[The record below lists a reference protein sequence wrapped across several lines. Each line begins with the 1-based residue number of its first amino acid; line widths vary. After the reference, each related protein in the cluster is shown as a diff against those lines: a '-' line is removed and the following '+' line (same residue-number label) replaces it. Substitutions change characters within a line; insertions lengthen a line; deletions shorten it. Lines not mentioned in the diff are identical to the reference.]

1 MSSTKR
7 ISGNYNIVSID
18 PSAGDNVNITTHTV
32 NITGN
37 LDVMGNVT
45 YIETTELKVDDP
57 FITVAANNNGTIGTA
72 TYQQQGLVA
81 QSSGNTFAGLRFNNS
96 TLTWQISPNVDAN
109 GAPITAYST
118 LSTSTG
124 TPPGGSNTSVQYNNG
139 SGGFGGDIKL
149 TYDTA
154 TARLT
159 LMGHEVF
166 ENILVAPTISSANV
180 TALYRNPVGAGG
192 TGLWF
197 KNIATTDELVS
208 KSAAIVF
215 ALIF

>member
-37 LDVMGNVT
+37 LDVMGNIT
-45 YIETTELKVDDP
+45 YIETTELKVEDP

-81 QSSGNTFAGLRFNNS
+81 QTSGNTFAGLRFNNS
-96 TLTWQISPNVDAN
+96 TLDWEISPDVDAN

-118 LSTSTG
+118 ISTSTAG
-124 TPPGGSNTSVQYNNG
+124 GPGGGNTSVQFNNG
-139 SGGFGGDIKL
+139 SGGFGGDGKL

-154 TARLT
+154 TGRLT
-159 LMGHEVF
+159 LIGYEVF
-166 ENILVAPTISSANV
+166 ENIGTAPATVAGNAV
-180 TALYRNPVGAGG
+180 ALYHNAVGAGG

-197 KNIATTDELVS
+197 KNAATTDELVS
-208 KSAAIVF
+208 KSTAIVF
-215 ALIF
+215 AIIF

>member
-45 YIETTELKVDDP
+45 YIETTELKVEDP

-81 QSSGNTFAGLRFNNS
+81 QTSGNTFAGLRFNNS

-139 SGGFGGDIKL
+139 SGGFGGDSNL

-154 TARLT
+154 TGKLT
-159 LMGHEVF
+159 LQGHEIF
-166 ENILVAPTISSANV
+166 GNIATAPAAVANTV
-180 TALYRNPVGAGG
+180 ALYHNAPGAGG

-197 KNIATTDELVS
+197 KSVATEDELVS
-208 KSAAIVF
+208 KSKAIVF
-215 ALIF
+215 AIIF

>member
-18 PSAGDNVNITTHTV
+18 PSAGDNVNVTTHTV

-37 LDVMGNVT
+37 LAVMGNIT

-81 QSSGNTFAGLRFNNS
+81 QTSGNTFAGLRFNNS
-96 TLTWQISPNVDAN
+96 TLDWEISPSVDGN

-118 LSTSTG
+118 ISTSTAG
-124 TPPGGSNTSVQYNNG
+124 GPGGSNTSVQFNNG
-139 SGGFGGDIKL
+139 SGGFGGDLNL
-149 TYDTA
+149 TYDT
-154 TARLT
+154 TIGRLT
-159 LMGHEVF
+159 LVGYEVF
-166 ENILVAPTISSANV
+166 ENIPVAPTILSANV

-208 KSAAIVF
+208 KSTAIVF